1 MKKIA
6 PGILAAAIGM
16 SAAVALLMLF
26 AASITRLVPISVL
39 CLFVASLMTW
49 IPLREER
56 GYLFAG
62 VEFAAVSLLSIAIS
76 RTSVYTWLYVLLFG
90 HYAIL
95 RFFLRTHIS
104 DRISTVFIRFLVF
117 NAMTAAGLAF
127 AKYVMGVDL
136 TLYLQGIPVFR
147 EIVIIE
153 AVFAVFM
160 LLYKLFALLFDSVFR
175 NFLMPRR

>member
-6 PGILAAAIGM
+6 PGLLAAAIGM

-26 AASITRLVPISVL
+26 AASISPIVPVSIL

-49 IPLREER
+49 IPLREEQ

-62 VEFAAVSLLSIAIS
+62 IEFAAVSLLSIVICRS
-76 RTSVYTWLYVLLFG
+76 SIYTWLYILLFG
-90 HYAIL
+90 HYAIV
-95 RFFLRTHIS
+95 RFFLRTHMF
-104 DRISTVFIRFLVF
+104 DRVATVFIRYLIL

-127 AKYVMGVDL
+127 AQYVMGIDL
-136 TLYLQGIPVFR
+136 TLYLQAIPVFW
-147 EIVIIE
+147 EIVIME
-153 AVFAVFM
+153 AAFSAFM
-160 LLYKLFALLFDSVFR
+160 LLFKLFALLFDSAIR